1 MQQGDHTVLSL
12 RPGGGVR
19 GTRIIS
25 SAFSSSALA
34 SSDNSIL
41 RPHALK
47 AREVRLEGQ
56 EIVRFTRDQLLQLRE
71 VVKITDDIL
80 RVKREVEAEF
90 FGDDQNWN
98 RVENNLQNRP
108 NQSAICHTEPD
119 SRDWRSRPAP
129 LPTLV
134 DSRHNEGNQYNRQ
147 DQPNSKYGRGPFPS
161 HQGGGPTPALVK
173 AEVPWAVQRGTL
185 SEKERV
191 LKTVKGI
198 LNKLTPEKFEIL
210 KGQLINAGI
219 TSADILK
226 GVISLL
232 FDKAVLEP
240 TFCPMYAELCYDL
253 NENLPPFPANE
264 PGGREI
270 TFKRIL
276 LNNCQEA
283 FEGADK
289 LREEI
294 RQMTTPEQDSERRDK
309 EKMMK
314 LRTLGNIRLIGELL
328 KQKMVP
334 EKIVHHIVQEL
345 LGTDN
350 KKCPEEEN
358 VEAICHFFKTIGK
371 QLDENQK
378 SKHINDVYFI
388 RLKELSKNPQLASR
402 LRFMVRDIIDQRSN
416 GWVPRR
422 EEVKAKTITE
432 IHTEAERTMNLRPG
446 ATAIIRNSR
455 AMPSNAEGGSIS
467 PEGFPLNRPG
477 IGGMMPGMPGTRKM
491 PGMPGIDNDN
501 WEVPRSRSMPRND
514 PNQLVGRVQPP
525 SAGKSAA
532 LNARY
537 LPQGGPIGGGSSALF
552 QGNAAAHV
560 RPSRISSSVEPTPP
574 FPAKPVPVAAVLP
587 VANHTSSS
595 GRSSPEALKKKTTSL
610 LEEYFSVRMLD
621 EALQCVKELNSPDY
635 HAEFVKEAIALAL
648 EKSPP
653 CLEPVAKLLE
663 YLYAKKVLTSADIK
677 IGCLLYGSNLDDVGI
692 DLPKAPIS
700 FGEIMGKLILAG
712 ELTFKGV
719 EEVLKKME
727 DNMFQKAVFSAALR
741 IVTSSSSGQTVLD
754 SNAADI
760 ESCKSLF

>member
-1 MQQGDHTVLSL
+1 MQQGDHTLLSL

-19 GTRIIS
+19 GSRITA
-25 SAFSSSALA
+25 SAFSSSAFA
-34 SSDNSIL
+34 SSDLPIL
-41 RPHALK
+41 RTHASK
-47 AREVRLEGQ
+47 TRDSRFEGHEV
-56 EIVRFTRDQLLQLRE
+56 VRFTRDQLLQLRE
-71 VVKITDDIL
+71 AVKITDDIL
-80 RVKREVEAEF
+80 RVKQEVEAEF
-90 FGDDQNWN
+90 FGADQDWN
-98 RVENNLQNRP
+98 RVENNLQNQP
-108 NQSAICHTEPD
+108 NQSAIRQLEPD
-119 SRDWRSRPAP
+119 SRDWRSRPTP
-129 LPTLV
+129 LPSTV
-134 DSRHNEGNQYNRQ
+134 DLRHNGGNQYNRQ
-147 DQPNSKYGRGPFPS
+147 DQQDLQYRRGTFS
-161 HQGGGPTPALVK
+161 SQHGGGPTPALVK
-173 AEVPWAVQRGTL
+173 AEVPWSVQRGTL
-185 SEKERV
+185 SEKEQV

-198 LNKLTPEKFEIL
+198 LNKLTPEKFDIL
-210 KGQLINAGI
+210 KGQLIDSGI
-219 TSADILK
+219 TTADILK

-240 TFCPMYAELCYDL
+240 TFCPMYAELCSDL
-253 NENLPPFPANE
+253 NDNLPPFPANE
-264 PGGREI
+264 PGGKEI

-294 RQMTTPEQDSERRDK
+294 RQMTAPEQDWDRRDK

-345 LGTDN
+345 LGPDN
-350 KKCPEEEN
+350 KTCPEEEN

-388 RLKELSKNPQLASR
+388 RLKQLSTNPQLEAR
-402 LRFMVRDIIDQRSN
+402 LRFMVRDIIDLRSN

-455 AMPSNAEGGSIS
+455 AMLSNAQGGGIS

-477 IGGMMPGMPGTRKM
+477 TGGMMPGMPGTRKM

-514 PNQLVGRVQPP
+514 PNQLAGRVQSP
-525 SAGKSAA
+525 SVGRSAA

-537 LPQGGPIGGGSSALF
+537 LPQSGARNGGPSGLL
-552 QGNAAAHV
+552 QGNAVTSV
-560 RPSRISSSVEPTPP
+560 RPSHFSSSVEPTPP
-574 FPAKPVPVAAVLP
+574 FPARPVTGAAVLP
-587 VANHTSSS
+587 VANQSSAS
-595 GRSSPEALKKKTTSL
+595 GRTSPEVCKRKTTSL
-610 LEEYFSVRMLD
+610 LEEYFNVLMLD

-635 HAEFVKEAIALAL
+635 HAEFVKEAISLAL

-653 CLEPVAKLLE
+653 CLEPVAKLLD
-663 YLYAKKVLTSADIK
+663 YLYAKNVLTSADINS
-677 IGCLLYGSNLDDVGI
+677 GCLLYGSNLDDVGI
-692 DLPKAPIS
+692 DLPKAPLN

-712 ELTFKGV
+712 ELSFKVV
-719 EEVLKKME
+719 EEVLKKMA
-727 DNMFQKAVFSAALR
+727 DDIFQKAVFSAALR
-741 IVTSSSSGQTVLD
+741 IITSSPSGQAVLD
-754 SNAADI
+754 MHAADI